1 MDSRL
6 YIELIPDKAARERL
20 HALTRE
26 IKPLLKGRPVD
37 PEKWHVTILHFGVAE
52 HAFHDIRRVLPN
64 LTNRVFEENL
74 QQYIASATA
83 SLPAPTSLQPTK
95 LGIFGINQS
104 ALALEFET
112 NDHLIAAHDQALRDL
127 KTFLTGCGVIETE
140 EFMRSS
146 INFKWAL
153 ELKPHLTLFRG
164 ITGTPDTSSIAI
176 DQSPLHFSSA
186 SLHGL

>member
-6 YIELIPDKAARERL
+6 YIELVPDDSALERL
-20 HALTRE
+20 HALTSE

-37 PEKWHVTILHFGVAE
+37 SSKWHVTILHFGVAE

-74 QQYIASATA
+74 TTYIESAQG
-83 SLPAPTSLQPTK
+83 SLPAPTSLIPTK

-104 ALALEFET
+104 ALALEFEP
-112 NDHLIAAHDQALRDL
+112 NDEIISAHDQALHDL
-127 KTFLTGCGVIETE
+127 TNFLKGCGVIEAE

-164 ITGTPDTSSIAI
+164 LTGTPDTSSIVI
-176 DQSPLHFSSA
+176 DQSPMHFSSA